1 MPATKVCRIRQN
13 RTRRHFINDD
23 ANVFVVTGRKELAGW
38 ILRDRLAAFHRRL
51 LFASLM
57 VLCMTGTARGQT
69 DTTKTD
75 QLWLDYNPIWQIN
88 KRWILDLDNGS
99 RFVFS
104 DPSLWQLRFQP
115 TLEFSSRKWMDLTG
129 GVWLIYTNQFDAS
142 DFFET
147 RPTLGIRLKHDI
159 WRGIRLSN
167 YTRAEY
173 RIQTNLSDR
182 ETMAAGRLRNRIQ
195 ALIPINQRSLS
206 VDNTWYVLVD
216 SERFWQRDENVD
228 DGFLSRQRFR
238 AGIAWRKN
246 STSTF
251 ELLYVYQRSINPATE
266 SFSVFD
272 DILSFR
278 VVHNFN

>member
-1 MPATKVCRIRQN
+1 
-13 RTRRHFINDD
+13 
-23 ANVFVVTGRKELAGW
+23 
-38 ILRDRLAAFHRRL
+38 
-51 LFASLM
+51 
-57 VLCMTGTARGQT
+57 
-69 DTTKTD
+69 
-75 QLWLDYNPIWQIN
+75 
-88 KRWILDLDNGS
+88 
-99 RFVFS
+99 
-104 DPSLWQLRFQP
+104 
-115 TLEFSSRKWMDLTG
+115 MDLTG

-147 RPTLGIRLKHDI
+147 RPTLEIRLKHDI

-173 RIQTNLSDR
+173 RVQTNLSDG

-195 ALIPINQRSLS
+195 ALIPINHRSLS
-206 VDNTWYVLVD
+206 VDNTWYALVD